1 MSTARFARQG
11 RVRIC
16 ILMSMFVVLLM
27 MIVIYH
33 MSQQQLDETR
43 AFRLRCEQ
51 NQERLNL
58 ELQSVRTD
66 QVDAEKKLEITRVE
80 KYNIQK
86 SYDKQQNIE
95 NLLQLKNEAQ
105 MDKFKQLNA
114 KYIELQSECVKSKKQ
129 HIKDTNAFE
138 QKLEA
143 LLLQLQQLQQGKQQ
157 QQADAWKGKYEEK
170 IRDLQATITE
180 FRAHCYYVPSSL
192 QQQFLNADHSATP
205 NASPTQRSRTSQITH
220 SLERSRNNKS
230 FNEQVQVSAGLYK
243 VNIGNLIKITNTATK
258 TNSGSGG
265 EADQR
270 LDLRSMQPSS
280 APKNNSLILNSV
292 ENFQIVP
299 KSIKAI
305 EDVTEQQDMQI
316 LSSLVAS
323 SLVDSSHETNSST
336 QIAEDT
342 ENASKAPKGSSSGQ
356 PSLAIPPAKPSAEI
370 RSDRKLPENVAP
382 LIPYNFD
389 GKAELALDP
398 DTAAEELPKN
408 KNNNRYLKMVNDLVL
423 NKNLE
428 AVDSGAHEVKD
439 ALNEQNFDLPIVGGE
454 HNLFDSDLNVGHEPA
469 LNNKRL
475 AAAIGDDDVILGDVA
490 LKPQNSLDGVNLN
503 NEIAGDQGKDF
514 ADGVH
519 LDDGID
525 EDQDEDDYNMPARKR
540 GADAAIRN

>member
-157 QQADAWKGKYEEK
+157 QQADAWKEKFEIFQGKYEEK

-230 FNEQVQVSAGLYK
+230 FNEQV
-243 VNIGNLIKITNTATK
+243 
-258 TNSGSGG
+258 
-265 EADQR
+265 
-270 LDLRSMQPSS
+270 
-280 APKNNSLILNSV
+280 
-292 ENFQIVP
+292 QIVP